1 MPVKASAPP
10 GEGADAGDRE
20 LGREVVGV
28 LDEAL
33 VDMSVELLA
42 VVEVAGDVV
51 VVVTPVGAVDT
62 DAKLIGTITLSPLR
76 SP

>member
-10 GEGADAGDRE
+10 GDEPDVGVRR
-20 LGREVVGV
+20 LGGEVVGG